1 MRKITKYA
9 GTLFMLS
16 VGCASAA
23 QSSGP
28 FIEGGWADAP
38 LFSQSHLTLNARNY
52 WKYLKEDESQPKE
65 VHNAWGQAITLD
77 YRSGYLFDTIGF
89 DASYTGVIKLAASD
103 YFSTRALLYNDGT
116 GFEKGNAKGYNK
128 MGQRYLKL
136 KLGDESLGLNAKAG
150 WQVLKNYGVLTASH
164 RLTQN
169 SYAGYS
175 ARLHADNL
183 FVDAAWVT
191 SGINRDSPN
200 KTAFLT
206 ADKQRISSISTLGA
220 TWKDPTLLLSL
231 NYGEAENYLARQVI
245 EMAWRPEKKLTL
257 GSQIYGTQA
266 LGKYDS
272 MSASRKAFDDSAWH
286 YAADVKWQEPDWSI
300 KFGLGWTDAQKNSG
314 LGYYDRHIAKNMRG
328 RFNAMTSAGVDY
340 MRDGEL
346 ALTTLGEYQFVKGIT
361 TGLQLNYGQF
371 NFSNN
376 TIRTGEVSLINHW
389 APAEGKFK
397 NLSVF
402 SMFGYG
408 WSYKQDNKTPR
419 LNSEG
424 HYQRSPNLSGEI
436 IIDYK
441 FNLL

>member
-1 MRKITKYA
+1 MREITKYA
-9 GTLFMLS
+9 GAFFMFS

-23 QSSGP
+23 QSPDP
-28 FIEGGWADAP
+28 FIDGGWTDTP
-38 LFSQSHLTLNARNY
+38 FLSQSHLTLNTRNY
-52 WKYLKEDESQPKE
+52 WKYLKENESQPKE

-77 YRSGYLFDTIGF
+77 YRSGYLFDIIGF

-103 YFSTRALLYNDGT
+103 YFSTRALLYNDGE
-116 GFEKGNAKGYNK
+116 GFEKGNAKSYNK

-175 ARLHADNL
+175 ARLHADNF

-206 ADKQRISSISTLGA
+206 ADKQRISSLYTLGA
-220 TWKDPTLLLSL
+220 TWKDPALLLSL

-272 MSASRKAFDDSAWH
+272 MSASRKTFDDSAWH
-286 YAADVKWQEPDWSI
+286 YAADVKWQESDWSI
-300 KFGLGWTDAQKNSG
+300 KFGLGWTDAQKHSG

-328 RFNAMTSAGVDY
+328 RFNAMTSAGADY

-346 ALTTLGEYQFVKGIT
+346 ALTALGEYQFVKDIT

-371 NFSNN
+371 TFSNN
-376 TIRTGEVSLINHW
+376 TIRTGEVSLINRW
-389 APAEGKFK
+389 SPGDGRFK
-397 NLSVF
+397 NLSIF

-419 LNSEG
+419 LNSDG

>member
-1 MRKITKYA
+1 MREITKYA
-9 GTLFMLS
+9 GAFFMFS

-23 QSSGP
+23 QSPDP
-28 FIEGGWADAP
+28 FIDGGWMDTP
-38 LFSQSHLTLNARNY
+38 FLSQSHLTLNTRNY
-52 WKYLKEDESQPKE
+52 WKYLKENESQPKE

-77 YRSGYLFDTIGF
+77 YRSGYLFDIIGF

-103 YFSTRALLYNDGT
+103 YFSTRALLYNDGE
-116 GFEKGNAKGYNK
+116 GFEKGNAKSYNK

-175 ARLHADNL
+175 ARLHADNF

-206 ADKQRISSISTLGA
+206 ADKQRIPSLYTLGA
-220 TWKDPTLLLSL
+220 TWKDPALLLSL

-245 EMAWRPEKKLTL
+245 EMAWHPEKKLTL

-272 MSASRKAFDDSAWH
+272 MSASRKTFDDSAWH
-286 YAADVKWQEPDWSI
+286 YAADVKWQESDWSI
-300 KFGLGWTDAQKNSG
+300 KFGLGWTDAQKHSG

-328 RFNAMTSAGVDY
+328 RFNAMTSAGADY

-346 ALTTLGEYQFVKGIT
+346 ALTALGEYQFVKDIT

-371 NFSNN
+371 TFSNN
-376 TIRTGEVSLINHW
+376 NIKTGEVSLINRW
-389 APAEGKFK
+389 SPGDGRFK
-397 NLSVF
+397 NLSIF

-419 LNSEG
+419 LNSDG